1 MHNSSK
7 PDQSSLKILLAGGSG
22 FIGSRLIKRLTEEIH
37 HRAPQFRAQILCLTR
52 DPESIKDM
60 FSEDIKLIKAD
71 VSNYDELARVMSEQ
85 IDVAYYLVRSIEGS
99 SKEWKKFLSAI

>member
-7 PDQSSLKILLAGGSG
+7 PDQNSLKIVVAGGSG
-22 FIGSRLIKRLTEEIH
+22 FIRSRLIKKLTEEIH
-37 HRAPQFRAQILCLTR
+37 PSAPQFRAQIFCLTR

-60 FSEDIKLIKAD
+60 FSEDIKLVKVD

-85 IDVAYYLVRSIEGS
+85 IDVACYHVHSMEG
-99 SKEWKKFLSAI
+99 